1 MREDLPSGELQD
13 LRPALGDGKVPI
25 GWARSINQAC
35 TKWLLK
41 RGLLGAA
48 AQHCLIPS
56 PTARPEDEEEAEI
69 APANVKVNG
78 LSFSFRRRRI
88 GPGAATSMPA
98 DSGAGTGASDP
109 GEGILQGDGGR

>member
-1 MREDLPSGELQD
+1 MREDLPSRELQD
-13 LRPALGDGKVPI
+13 LHPALGDGKVPI

-35 TKWLLK
+35 TAWLLK
-41 RGLLGAA
+41 RRLLGSP
-48 AQHCLIPS
+48 AQHRLFLF

-78 LSFSFRRRRI
+78 LSLSFRRRRI

-98 DSGAGTGASDP
+98 VSEAGMAASDP
-109 GEGILQGDGGR
+109 GEGVLPGDEAR